1 MARKKFQWSREGE
14 DDEEGEVHFTERGN
28 RTEANRAKDKLF
40 STVKDLVEMKKERR
54 NQLPLSEDVRDAIEE
69 AIRIKNKGKVRGGFR
84 RQLLYVA
91 KVLRQEEEED
101 IDALYRAIE
110 GLPPVRKR

>member
-28 RTEANRAKDKLF
+28 RTESNRAKDKLF
-40 STVKDLVEMKKERR
+40 STVKELVDMNAERR
-54 NQLPLSEDVRDAIEE
+54 GRLPLSDDVKEAITE

-84 RQLLYVA
+84 RQLLFVA
-91 KVLRQEEEED
+91 KVMRQEEDESLE
-101 IDALYRAIE
+101 ALYRAME
-110 GLPPVRKR
+110 GLPPVRNR

>member
-40 STVKDLVEMKKERR
+40 STVKELVEMKAERR
-54 NQLPLSEDVRDAIEE
+54 NQLPLSEDVKDAVNE
-69 AIRIKNKGKVRGGFR
+69 AIRIKNKGKIRGGFR
-84 RQLLYVA
+84 RQLLFVA
-91 KVLRQEEEED
+91 KVMRQEDEESIE
-101 IDALYRAIE
+101 ALYRAID
-110 GLPPVRKR
+110 GLPPIRSR